1 MRRAG
6 PSVALLRRV
15 LAPSSHNTQPWW
27 FRVGEDTVEL
37 FADRTRSLPVNDP
50 FDREL
55 TISCGAALTN
65 LVVAARAGSL
75 EPQVDVLPDPGE
87 PDLLARVVLRW
98 VRRRR
103 KRSWRR

>member
-15 LAPSSHNTQPWW
+15 LAPSSHNTQPWR
-27 FRVGEDTVEL
+27 FRVGADIVEVL
-37 FADRTRSLPVNDP
+37 TDRTRALPVNGP

-55 TISCGAALTN
+55 TISCGAVLTN
-65 LVVAARAGSL
+65 LLVPARAGGLSPDV
-75 EPQVDVLPDPGE
+75 EVLPDPDDA
-87 PDLLARVVLRW
+87 DLLARVVLRW